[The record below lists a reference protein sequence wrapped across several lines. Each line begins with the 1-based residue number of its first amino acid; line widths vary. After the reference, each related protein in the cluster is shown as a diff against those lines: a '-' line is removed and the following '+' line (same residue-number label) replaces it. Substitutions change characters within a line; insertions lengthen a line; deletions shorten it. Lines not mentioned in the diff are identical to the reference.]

1 MKSYK
6 FTYNNKEYELGE
18 NNCSDIMNDEEKPIT
33 GIERETILELLSQQ
47 EVVDFDIEYYDQS
60 CQNCLFGEKE
70 KSKYFK
76 FLEYHFFIYS
86 KKGKYIVSSIS
97 KDYEDMTYSKLLK
110 QGIVDNSYIVSVIVC
125 VECGDYS
132 IEIEQCEV

>member
-97 KDYEDMTYSKLLK
+97 KDYEDTTYSKLLK

>member
-1 MKSYK
+1 
-6 FTYNNKEYELGE
+6 
-18 NNCSDIMNDEEKPIT
+18 MNDEEKPIT

-97 KDYEDMTYSKLLK
+97 KDYEDTTYSKLLK